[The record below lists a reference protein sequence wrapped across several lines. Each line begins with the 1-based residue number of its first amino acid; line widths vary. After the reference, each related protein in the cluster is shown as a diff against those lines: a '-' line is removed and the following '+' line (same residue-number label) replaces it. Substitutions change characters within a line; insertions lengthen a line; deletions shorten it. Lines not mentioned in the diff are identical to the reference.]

1 MSRVRPMVLAAGI
14 ALTALQARSA
24 QGADPTTAECLS
36 ANEASLT
43 ARSQNKLRDARAK
56 LLTCAARSCPG
67 DVRDECIRGVNEL
80 NATLPTIVFEA
91 KDAAGTDLI
100 AVKVTMDGEV
110 LTDHLEGA
118 AIAVDPGAHTF
129 SFETPGNP
137 KTEKQL
143 LIREGEKGRRERI
156 VLGARSAGEGSVAPG
171 VTLTSSPATPEP
183 PSGGL
188 GGRRIGALVAA
199 GAGVIALGIGIKFGL
214 DSKSKHDDAKNVC
227 PDSQF
232 CPDNNGVNLWNEA
245 ISAGNISTIGFVA
258 GAVAIAGGAA
268 LWILGAPESSGATTQ
283 VGLGPGTLQLRGTW

>member
-1 MSRVRPMVLAAGI
+1 MSRDLPMVLAACL

-24 QGADPTTAECLS
+24 QAADPTIAECLS

-67 DVRDECIRGVNEL
+67 DVRDECIRGVNEI
-80 NATLPTIVFEA
+80 NAALPTVVFEA
-91 KDAAGTDLI
+91 KDAAGADLI

-118 AIAVDPGAHTF
+118 AIAVDPGAHAF
-129 SFETPGNP
+129 SFETPGHP
-137 KTEKQL
+137 KAEKRF

-156 VLGARSAGEGSVAPG
+156 VLGAGSAGEGSGAPG
-171 VTLTSSPATPEP
+171 ATLTSSPATPES

-199 GAGVIALGIGIKFGL
+199 GAGVVALGIGIKFGL
-214 DSKSKHDDAKNVC
+214 DSKSKHDAAKNVC
-227 PDSQF
+227 PDPQ
-232 CPDNNGVNLWNEA
+232 CPDMNGVNLWNDA
-245 ISAGNISTIGFVA
+245 ISAGNISTVGFIA

-268 LWILGAPESSGATTQ
+268 LWVLGAPDSSGATTQ